1 MKFSSNIQVIQAQF
15 DGPELKPIY
24 AHGVEDAGCDLKDI
38 DKAIDCLR
46 KLRKEIEPCVK
57 SQMKADR
64 IVAGSQAAE
73 PKRDIT
79 LEERM

>member
-1 MKFSSNIQVIQAQF
+1 MM
-15 DGPELKPIY
+15 
-24 AHGVEDAGCDLKDI
+24 I
-38 DKAIDCLR
+38 DDDQRREVAEE
-46 KLRKEIEPCVK
+46 LRKEIELCVK